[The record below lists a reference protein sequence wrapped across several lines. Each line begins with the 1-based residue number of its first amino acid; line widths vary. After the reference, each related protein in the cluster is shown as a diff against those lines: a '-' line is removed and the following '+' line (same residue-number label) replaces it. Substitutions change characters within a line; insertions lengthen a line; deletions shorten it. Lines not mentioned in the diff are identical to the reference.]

1 MAETWEMVGVP
12 VLGKLLG
19 CRTVFVAGERR
30 VDKMELLQG
39 RVAAVAV
46 AGRAVVVAAAG
57 VGHHNLAAAET
68 TNQTIQLKHNYTRA
82 TSTELVLLV
91 LKLVSQWHQDGMTEK
106 LHESLRKV

>member
-46 AGRAVVVAAAG
+46 AGRAVVVVNG
-57 VGHHNLAAAET
+57 PLIWNP
-68 TNQTIQLKHNYTRA
+68 
-82 TSTELVLLV
+82 
-91 LKLVSQWHQDGMTEK
+91 
-106 LHESLRKV
+106 KVTAIWTPRLIFSRSRLPVC